1 MNSIVVA
8 GRIGNDSE
16 LRYTSGGTAV
26 ANFSVAVDKQKK
38 NGEKQQPLWL
48 KVTLWGKLA
57 ESLNQYLTKGSIVAI
72 QGELEVKQYE
82 KRDGGAGTSVEINA
96 RQVRLLGG
104 NGSAATDKSQTP
116 EAELEDED
124 IPF

>member
-16 LRYTSGGTAV
+16 LRYTPGGTAV

-116 EAELEDED
+116 EAELEDEN